1 MDWNEKKGSSYMV
14 RLIQAAVFGI
24 SLAGMIILI
33 ADPAFAQVG
42 LSRRMADKL
51 YESGDHNHAMQ
62 SYKQLLDENPNDP
75 ELNYNVGN
83 SLYRMQKY
91 DEAKLFYEKALTNT
105 SDPQLKNRIQYNMAN
120 CEFKS
125 KKLKESVEGYKQVL
139 RKNPEDEDAR
149 KNLELALKQMQ
160 KENPPPQKNEDK
172 NKSNKDQQK
181 DDQDKD
187 KKDQPQDQNQEQNN
201 EDNKDQKKQNVPKQG
216 MDKKQAEKILDA
228 LKNQEKDYQ
237 KKMIKEKVTK
247 DQKTE
252 KDW

>member
-1 MDWNEKKGSSYMV
+1 MITFFHRFYSVTFFFILVMS
-14 RLIQAAVFGI
+14 VF
-24 SLAGMIILI
+24 LE
-33 ADPAFAQVG
+33 PAYAQVG

-51 YESGDHNHAMQ
+51 YESGDHYHAMQ
-62 SYKQLLDENPNDP
+62 SYKQLLDQNPNDP

-91 DEAKLFYEKALTNT
+91 DEAKLFYEKALANT
-105 SDPQLKNRIQYNMAN
+105 SDPKLKNSIQYNIAN

-125 KKLKESVEGYKQVL
+125 KKLKESIEGYKQVL
-139 RKNPEDEDAR
+139 RKNPDDEDAR

-172 NKSNKDQQK
+172 NQSKKDQQK
-181 DDQDKD
+181 DEKDKD
-187 KKDQPQDQNQEQNN
+187 KKDEQQDQKQEQDR
-201 EDNKDQKKQNVPKQG
+201 EDDKDKKKQNVPKQG
-216 MDKKQAEKILDA
+216 MDRKQAEKILDA
-228 LKNQEKDYQ
+228 LKNQEKEFQ
-237 KKMIKEKVTK
+237 KKMVREKVSK

>member
-1 MDWNEKKGSSYMV
+1 MLGTIKSKSV
-14 RLIQAAVFGI
+14 LLIFLFVF
-24 SLAGMIILI
+24 IIR
-33 ADPAFAQVG
+33 PAETIFAQVG

-51 YESGDHNHAMQ
+51 FESGDHYHAMQ

-83 SLYRMQKY
+83 SLYRMQMF
-91 DEAKLFYEKALTNT
+91 DQAKLYYEKALANT
-105 SDPQLKNRIQYNMAN
+105 SDPKLKNSIQYNMAN

-125 KKLKESVEGYKQVL
+125 KKLKESIEGYKQVL
-139 RKNPEDEDAR
+139 RKDPGDEDAR

-172 NKSNKDQQK
+172 NKSKKDQQ
-181 DDQDKD
+181 QDEKEKD
-187 KKDQPQDQNQEQNN
+187 KKDRPQDQKQEENK
-201 EDNKDQKKQNVPKQG
+201 EDPSDQKKQNRPKQG
-216 MDKKQAEKILDA
+216 IDKKQAEKILDA
-228 LKNQEKDYQ
+228 LKNQEKEYQ
-237 KKMIKEKVTK
+237 KKLVKEKVTK